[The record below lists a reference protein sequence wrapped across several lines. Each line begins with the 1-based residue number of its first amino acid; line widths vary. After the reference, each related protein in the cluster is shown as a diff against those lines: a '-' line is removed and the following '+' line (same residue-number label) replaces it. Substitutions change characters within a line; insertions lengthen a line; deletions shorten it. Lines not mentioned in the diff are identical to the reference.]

1 MMASAF
7 SSGSIIPSQN
17 VNKGKAITTG
27 VKEAKENAEQ
37 VVEEALGFIEEGFLS
52 LIELILSPIFTISN
66 SGWTG
71 GLSNVLENAFNGLV
85 NLERHEIK
93 NKMDTFLK
101 EILNVVLLPLYLIR
115 LFISVIRL
123 HPIIDILTALVIL
136 SSLIGASVPA
146 LLLIGYAPQY
156 LYRLSS
162 KTFFAL
168 L

>member
-1 MMASAF
+1 MSARTLENIGVGISNIVEGKDFTEGTTSPAGDMMETMKMF
-7 SSGSIIPSQN
+7 
-17 VNKGKAITTG
+17 
-27 VKEAKENAEQ
+27 ENAIYD
-37 VVEEALGFIEEGFLS
+37 VLTA
-52 LIELILSPIFTISN
+52 ILSPIFTISN
-66 SGWTG
+66 ASWTG

-93 NKMDTFLK
+93 DKMDTFLK
-101 EILNVVLLPLYLIR
+101 EILNVILLPLYLIR

-123 HPIIDILTALVIL
+123 QPIIDILVALAVL
-136 SSLIGASVPA
+136 TSLIGASVPA